1 MPLFDAH
8 AKKLAV
14 GDWSG
19 SAVQGQTL
27 ANAGSARRGE
37 EARQVRWLESLMP
50 RTDRASRV
58 IAAPPERVW
67 AALVNPEA
75 LMAWLPP
82 GGMTGRFERFDARPG
97 GSYRMVLTYS
107 DASGAP
113 GKATAESDIVE
124 ARFVDIVPGERV
136 VQAVD
141 FVSDDPA
148 YAGTMTMTWEVTV
161 HGRAAPLRT
170 PVTRSRAQA
179 KASRGGYQPGG
190 CARP

>member
-1 MPLFDAH
+1 
-8 AKKLAV
+8 
-14 GDWSG
+14 
-19 SAVQGQTL
+19 
-27 ANAGSARRGE
+27 
-37 EARQVRWLESLMP
+37 MP

-67 AALVNPEA
+67 AALVDPEA

-82 GGMTGRFERFDARPG
+82 AGMTARFERFDARPG

-113 GKATAESDIVE
+113 GKATADSDVVE

-141 FVSDDPA
+141 FVSGDPA
-148 YAGTMTMTWEVTV
+148 YAGTMTMTWKI
-161 HGRAAPLRT
+161 AA
-170 PVTRSRAQA
+170 VEA
-179 KASRGGYQPGG
+179 G
-190 CARP
+190 

>member
-1 MPLFDAH
+1 
-8 AKKLAV
+8 
-14 GDWSG
+14 
-19 SAVQGQTL
+19 
-27 ANAGSARRGE
+27 
-37 EARQVRWLESLMP
+37 MP
-50 RTDRASRV
+50 RTDTASRT

-67 AALVNPEA
+67 AALVDPQA
-75 LMAWLPP
+75 LTAWLPP

-124 ARFVDIVPGERV
+124 ARLVDIVSGERV

-148 YAGTMTMTWEVTV
+148 YAGTMTMTWQVTAV
-161 HGRAAPLRT
+161 DAGTRVNIVAADVPDGISAEDHAAGL
-170 PVTRSRAQA
+170 
-179 KASRGGYQPGG
+179 ASSLGKL
-190 CARP
+190 AAHVEH

>member
-1 MPLFDAH
+1 MQVASPPASRQLVPRQATFAPVRRPS
-8 AKKLAV
+8 KKLAV

-27 ANAGSARRGE
+27 ANAGRARRGE

-113 GKATAESDIVE
+113 GKATADSDVE
-124 ARFVDIVPGERV
+124 IGRV
-136 VQAVD
+136 
-141 FVSDDPA
+141 
-148 YAGTMTMTWEVTV
+148 
-161 HGRAAPLRT
+161 
-170 PVTRSRAQA
+170 
-179 KASRGGYQPGG
+179 
-190 CARP
+190 